1 MNRLRIGKGCQLAG
15 LVLIVLALALLGYMV
30 TRPPRYWGRSSRL
43 GCDNNLKQ
51 IGLAFR
57 TWAIDNGDQF
67 PFNVSTNA
75 GGTMEFCATGADGFD
90 SNAALHFQVMSN
102 ELSTPRILVCPQDE
116 SRKPAPGFHNL
127 QANNVSYRL
136 HSGTNL
142 NESNPAAV
150 LAFCPF
156 DGHTLHCDGSVT
168 TGKAD
173 WKPPRRALMDV
184 VRHNYLDWMSM
195 SCVLFM
201 VTGVVLLWVGSWVTW
216 KAKGGLKP
224 MGLALGE
231 ALLVIVAMFIF
242 WCMLVGIAR
251 F

>member
-30 TRPPRYWGRSSRL
+30 TRPPGYWGRSSRL

-90 SNAALHFQVMSN
+90 SNAVLHFQVMSN
-102 ELSTPRILVCPQDE
+102 ELSTPILLVCPKDS
-116 SRKPAPGFHNL
+116 SRKPAARFPSL
-127 QANNVSYRL
+127 QATNVSYRL

-142 NESNPAAV
+142 NENNPTAV
-150 LAFCPF
+150 LALCPV
-156 DGHTLHCDGSVT
+156 DGNTLHCDGSVT
-168 TGKAD
+168 VGKAD
-173 WKPPRRALMDV
+173 REPPWSALMDL
-184 VRHNYLDWMSM
+184 VRSRYLRQVSPPGLT
-195 SCVLFM
+195 VM
-201 VTGVVLLWVGSWVTW
+201 VIGVVLLWIGSRLSSA
-216 KAKGGLKP
+216 AKGAPRPLSVII
-224 MGLALGE
+224 GE
-231 ALLVIVAMFIF
+231 ALLLIVALLLIGL
-242 WCMLVGIAR
+242 MLIGTAR